1 MAMHQVCAENFQ
13 ICAFLSSHYKYTSK
27 MVAWFYAQLNDAAI
41 PHIQFYTAAYD
52 RYDEDA
58 NSVTVSMDRYNTG
71 SGQRGPQT
79 GRTSSWNPFPFDQ
92 FPLQFGHTS
101 GICLHA
107 EVVVLWG
114 KIVNVVTL

>member
-58 NSVTVSMDRYNTG
+58 CYCKHGSIQYRQWPTRPADRPDIILESLSLRSVSVAIWPHIGDLSPRR
-71 SGQRGPQT
+71 SCSVVGQ
-79 GRTSSWNPFPFDQ
+79 N
-92 FPLQFGHTS
+92 
-101 GICLHA
+101 C
-107 EVVVLWG
+107 
-114 KIVNVVTL
+114 